1 MEDINFRRNVDPGF
15 RRKTNKNLLE
25 LNNLRE
31 DYEKKKRALKD
42 ADDLLNREKTRLDE
56 RNSKLEE
63 ARNLL
68 SEAQAE
74 IDADYLPEGAQPRA
88 RIQKR
93 DEVAVMV
100 EQNEAAYLAQKSAMD
115 AASEAQM
122 AAERE
127 FFNADRILNRYA
139 EGLEDIMQAKAII
152 EELDKEK

>member
-42 ADDLLNREKTRLDE
+42 ADDLLSREKSRLDE
-56 RNSKLEE
+56 RNLKLEE
-63 ARNLL
+63 TRNLL

-115 AASEAQM
+115 VASEAQM

>member
-25 LNNLRE
+25 LKNLRE

-42 ADDLLNREKTRLDE
+42 ADDLLSREKSRLDE
-56 RNSKLEE
+56 RNLKLEE
-63 ARNLL
+63 TRNLL

-115 AASEAQM
+115 VASEAQM